1 VASAQHANDLIAR
14 QILTAP
20 HAEQIQ
26 MIILIVITV
35 LSLVPAAYYPRAVR
49 QRLGGPR
56 GNQGSN

>member
-1 VASAQHANDLIAR
+1 VAFAQHANDLIAR

-35 LSLVPAAYYPRAVR
+35 LSLVPVAYYARAVR
-49 QRLGGPR
+49 QRR
-56 GNQGSN
+56 GWAAR